1 MDGDRSML
9 PTKSPGVT
17 QLESV
22 TRREVVLLL
31 SRIVPYPVSLSARQ
45 EHDFAGKCMRECAR
59 DAMGNSDTQ
68 APIPEVD
75 TSELLCIKDAL
86 EALATSVTVSV

>member
-1 MDGDRSML
+1 ML
-9 PTKSPGVT
+9 PTGTKSPGVA

-22 TRREVVLLL
+22 TRREVELCLFLFLLC
-31 SRIVPYPVSLSARQ
+31 PRQ

-59 DAMGNSDTQ
+59 DAMGNSGTQ
-68 APIPEVD
+68 APIPGVD
-75 TSELLCIKDAL
+75 TSELELLGIKDAL